1 MKAKFLTEFELVK
14 MSKNS
19 IMVRN
24 NKSGE
29 IAYIHRNAFNRLDA
43 SVDYRMVWRPEMN
56 TNWIEV
62 LVWRTI

>member
-1 MKAKFLTEFELVK
+1 MKVKFLTEFELVK

-29 IAYIHRNAFNRLDA
+29 MAYIHRNAFNSLDVA
-43 SVDYRMVWRPEMN
+43 VDYRMVWRSEMN

>member
-1 MKAKFLTEFELVK
+1 MKARFLTEFELVK

-29 IAYIHRNAFNRLDA
+29 IAYIHRNAFNSLDA
-43 SVDYRMVWRPEMN
+43 AVDYKMTWRPEMN

>member
-24 NKSGE
+24 CKSGE
-29 IAYIHRNAFNRLDA
+29 IAYIHRNAFNSLDA